1 MKKTF
6 FLAALL
12 LCSLALSMSVKA
24 DVVFN
29 STNFPDSAFRKYLVE
44 LTGVPV
50 NGTFTDAKIATIT
63 SIDCTSK
70 SIANLKGVEYFT
82 ALTQLRCYGNNLT
95 ALDVSKNT
103 ALTELSCS
111 ANELTTLDL
120 SKNTVLTN
128 LACHNNQL
136 TALDVSKNT
145 ALTELMCCHNQLTA
159 LDLSKNTALTYL
171 DCGCN
176 PLYALDVSKNTAL
189 TYLDCNNNILTSLDV
204 SKNTALTYLDCR
216 SNHLYALD
224 VSKNTALTTLKCYDN
239 QLAALD
245 VSKNTALTGLDCND
259 NQLTAL
265 DVSKNTALT
274 GLHCF
279 NNRLAA
285 LDLSKNPMITSFQGY
300 KNSRTIKVYSYTRS
314 AVHGGGTGYY
324 VPLTA
329 QAAITLKDGTH
340 YGATKALATLIY
352 DAGQMGDPAFDITKV
367 VSGTWGGATLGTF
380 NGTQVLLLDAN
391 AKAITYQYNTGF
403 TGTCTYWYAY
413 SSGDK
418 TTVTA
423 PNAYFT
429 LNWVAT
435 HYWQR
440 SRCCYRR

>member
-1 MKKTF
+1 
-6 FLAALL
+6 
-12 LCSLALSMSVKA
+12 
-24 DVVFN
+24 
-29 STNFPDSAFRKYLVE
+29 
-44 LTGVPV
+44 
-50 NGTFTDAKIATIT
+50 
-63 SIDCTSK
+63 
-70 SIANLKGVEYFT
+70 
-82 ALTQLRCYGNNLT
+82 
-95 ALDVSKNT
+95 
-103 ALTELSCS
+103 
-111 ANELTTLDL
+111 
-120 SKNTVLTN
+120 
-128 LACHNNQL
+128 
-136 TALDVSKNT
+136 
-145 ALTELMCCHNQLTA
+145 
-159 LDLSKNTALTYL
+159 
-171 DCGCN
+171 
-176 PLYALDVSKNTAL
+176 VSKNTAL

-435 HYWQR
+435 TTGSDPGVVTDVDGVDSNDVSVYTTAGAINIGGSFDGNVDVYNMRGQQVYCGTDSEIAVPAGMYVVKVNDKAHKVLVR
-440 SRCCYRR
+440 